1 MFNFL
6 HLSVIIKLAAPGLV
20 WNCHKRL
27 YGQMRTAGRMNLYDF
42 LFGTTASL
50 IFIIYL
56 LIISC
61 QTAMMKCNHFG
72 DALTLILPKAIATY
86 K

>member
-6 HLSVIIKLAAPGLV
+6 HLSVINTLAAPGLV
-20 WNCHKRL
+20 HKRL

-42 LFGTTASL
+42 LFGTTARL

-61 QTAMMKCNHFG
+61 QTAMEKCNHSG
-72 DALTLILPKAIATY
+72 DSLTLTLPKAIATY

>member
-1 MFNFL
+1 M
-6 HLSVIIKLAAPGLV
+6 V

-27 YGQMRTAGRMNLYDF
+27 YGQMRTAAWMNLYDI
-42 LFGTTASL
+42 LFGTTARL

-72 DALTLILPKAIATY
+72 DSLTLTLPKAIAT
-86 K
+86 